1 VFHHIDYVLVLYFNG
16 AMFDL
21 DSIGVAVRVG
31 GGSCVSYF
39 FEEGFG

>member
-1 VFHHIDYVLVLYFNG
+1 VFHHVDYILVLFFNG

-31 GGSCVSYF
+31 GSCVSYF